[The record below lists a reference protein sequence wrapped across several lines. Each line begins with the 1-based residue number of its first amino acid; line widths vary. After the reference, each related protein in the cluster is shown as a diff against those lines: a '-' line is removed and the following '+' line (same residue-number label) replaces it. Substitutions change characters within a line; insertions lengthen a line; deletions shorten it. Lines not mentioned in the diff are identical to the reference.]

1 MPFSNNSGSGGP
13 WGGGGNKG
21 GGGRGPWG
29 GGGGQG
35 GGGGNGGG
43 NGQGPDVDELLRQ
56 GRDRLKVIFGGDGQG
71 GGGGGRGGEPE
82 GLGRAGWGLIGGVA
96 VAAWLWASIYT
107 VAPEERSVELLFGA
121 EAGIGESGLNIA
133 PWPFYTYEKLKVTRE
148 NIINI
153 GGEQATQ
160 ASFRNAGA
168 RRPDTGLMLTG
179 DENIVD
185 IDFQVVWNISDPAKF
200 LFNLADPSATI
211 QAVSESAMRE
221 VIGRSELKP
230 ILNRD
235 RAVVS
240 QEVGELIQ
248 STLDSYESGVNI
260 VRVNF
265 DKADPPQEVIDDF
278 RDVQAA
284 AQDRD
289 RAEKQAEAYANKR
302 LASARG
308 EAAQQLQEAE
318 AYAAQVVNEAEGE
331 AARFVSVYDE
341 YAQAKEVTRKRLYL
355 ETMERVLSGVDKIVI
370 DDSIAGAGQGV
381 VPYLP
386 LNELKKSGGTQ

>member
-29 GGGGQG
+29 GGGGQGG

-71 GGGGGRGGEPE
+71 GGGGPRSGGGEPE
-82 GLGRAGWGLIGGVA
+82 GLGRGGWTLIGLFA
-96 VAAWLWASIYT
+96 VGAWIWASIYT
-107 VAPEERSVELLFGA
+107 VAPEERSVELLFGE
-121 EAGIGESGLNIA
+121 EAGIGEPGLNIA
-133 PWPFYTYEKLKVTRE
+133 PWPFYTYEKLPVTRE

-153 GGEQATQ
+153 GEEQV
-160 ASFRNAGA
+160 SGYSNAA
-168 RRPDTGLMLTG
+168 RRADTGLMLTG

-248 STLDSYESGVNI
+248 TTLDSYESGVNI

-331 AARFVSVYDE
+331 AARFVSVYEE
-341 YAQAKEVTRKRLYL
+341 YARAKEVTRKRLYL

-370 DDSIAGAGQGV
+370 DDAVSGAGQGV

-386 LNELKKSGGTQ
+386 LNELKKSGGNQ